1 MTVVMETDP
10 EVLAQATAEMND
22 LHRQMRRC
30 IYDVPSPAVICVCGQ
45 LITEA
50 FSAQY
55 GRAKAAEVKK
65 DLFALIQRHLLRDMV
80 N

>member
-1 MTVVMETDP
+1 MVMELDTDP

-30 IYDVPSPAVICVCGQ
+30 TYDAPSPAVVCVCSQ

-50 FSAQY
+50 FCTRY
-55 GRAKAAEVKK
+55 GRAKAAEVKRE
-65 DLFALIQRHLLRDMV
+65 LFALIQRHLLRDMV